1 MALVTEHNIKPEQI
15 EEVVVGVDAGAMH
28 YCEPV
33 SVRHFPRNHIDLQF
47 SIPYNVV
54 NILFNRKV
62 KFEHFSEKALERKD
76 IMEFLAS
83 RVRSW
88 VDPEVSFDD
97 VNKAC
102 TAARIQMKMKDG
114 HTYAK
119 QVNYPKGNPDKPMT
133 QNELI
138 EKFFDCSEL
147 LAKPIGRAD
156 LEQVIELVLNL
167 EKANDVTQIIRLL
180 VPGER

>member
-1 MALVTEHNIKPEQI
+1 VTEHDIKPEQI

-54 NILFNRKV
+54 NTIFNRKV
-62 KFEHFSEKALERKD
+62 KFDHFTEEALKRKD
-76 IMEFLAS
+76 IMEFLATK
-83 RVRSW
+83 VRSW
-88 VDPEVSFDD
+88 IDPEVSFDD

-102 TAARIQMKMKDG
+102 TAARIQIKTKDG
-114 HTYAK
+114 NRYVE
-119 QVNYPKGNPDKPMT
+119 QVNFPKGNPDKPMT
-133 QNELI
+133 REEII

-147 LAKPIGRAD
+147 LAIPIDKGD
-156 LEQVIELVLNL
+156 LEQVVERVLKL
-167 EKANDVTQIIRLL
+167 EQLHDVTRIIELL
-180 VPGER
+180 VPGRRG

>member
-1 MALVTEHNIKPEQI
+1 MALVTEHNLKPEQI

-54 NILFNRKV
+54 NIIFNRKV

-133 QNELI
+133 KNELI

-147 LAKPIGRAD
+147 LAEPIGRAD

-167 EKANDVTQIIRLL
+167 EKINDITQIISLL

>member
-1 MALVTEHNIKPEQI
+1 MALVTEHDIKPDQI

-54 NILFNRKV
+54 NTIFNRKV
-62 KFEHFSEKALERKD
+62 KFEHFTEEALKRKD
-76 IMEFLAS
+76 IMDFLAA

-88 VDPEVSFDD
+88 IDPEVSFDD

-102 TAARIQMKMKDG
+102 TAARIQIKTKDG
-114 HTYAK
+114 NLYVK

-133 QNELI
+133 KEELI
-138 EKFFDCSEL
+138 DKFFDCSEL
-147 LAKPIGRAD
+147 LAIPIGRD
-156 LEQVIELVLNL
+156 ELDRVVDGVLNL
-167 EKANDVTQIIRLL
+167 EKLDDATRIIRFL
-180 VPGER
+180 VPGR